1 MKRRSFKGKAKG
13 AQFQANVMRTH
24 KFNLG
29 SPVIMRGG
37 IRL

>member
-1 MKRRSFKGKAKG
+1 MRTKAKRG
-13 AQFQANVMRTH
+13 LDRKIFRSTASSTKRINI
-24 KFNLG
+24 